1 MQRGSGKARG
11 GGKGV
16 WESFGG
22 WGWGG
27 MEWSGKEEEGGGAC
41 NESERGGEVESDVV
55 LLSITGNDDVS
66 LTL

>member
-1 MQRGSGKARG
+1 
-11 GGKGV
+11 
-16 WESFGG
+16 
-22 WGWGG
+22 